1 LPRILRIIH
10 RFSLSGPMFNAAYL
24 AKYLEPEFETLVLGG
39 VNGPDEKN
47 AEYIFDDMNVNYRKL
62 DQMGRSLNYSKDRQT
77 VKQIRS
83 IIKEFKPDIV
93 HTHAAKAGAVGRF
106 SAHREGVPVIL
117 HTFHGHVF
125 HSYFNP
131 LKTKFYINIE
141 RYLASKSTKIVA
153 ISPAQKKELSQ
164 DFSICPSDKI
174 AIIPNGFELEKFET
188 DQEAKRKKFRNEFN
202 VEDEVC
208 LIGIVGRLAPVKNH
222 EMFIDLIPEL
232 FKTNDKLQ
240 FIIVGGGELENDLIA
255 YAKEQNISVSTLQ
268 DKNPKASLIFAS
280 WRTDMDVV
288 YSGLDLVFLC
298 SLNEGTP
305 VSLIEA
311 QAASKAIV
319 ATKVGGITDTVLEN
333 ESALLVPSNDQA
345 AFAAAANQ
353 LIKDKAVRNKMAT
366 AGKSFVKK
374 NYSRE
379 RLVNDYR
386 ELYNKL
392 LSN

>member
-1 LPRILRIIH
+1 MPKILRIIH

-62 DQMGRSLNYSKDRQT
+62 NQMGRSLNYSKDRQT

-106 SAHREGVPVIL
+106 SAHREGVPIIL

-164 DFSICPSDKI
+164 DFSICSSDKI

-188 DQEAKRKKFRNEFN
+188 EQEAKRKKFRAEFN

-232 FKTNDKLQ
+232 LKTNDKLQ
-240 FIIVGGGELENDLIA
+240 FIIVGGGELETDLIA
-255 YAKEQNISVSTLQ
+255 YARKQNISISTLQ
-268 DKNPKASLIFAS
+268 DNNPKASLIFAS

-353 LIKDKAVRNKMAT
+353 LIKDKALRNKMAT
-366 AGKSFVKK
+366 AGKSFVKE

-386 ELYNKL
+386 KLYHKL